1 MQTATDISALHDGP
15 LAARA
20 ASAHPSRLADYYEL
34 VKPRMNFLVLA
45 TTGVGYYMA
54 SHGGADWARL
64 AHTLVGTGL
73 TAAGAAVLNQQM
85 ERGHDANMRRTAG
98 RPIPAGRVG
107 PTEALLLGVALS
119 IVGVMQLLL
128 FVNPLTAALGA
139 FTLGSYVF
147 IYTPLKRVTTLCTI
161 VGAVPGAL
169 PSVMGWTAVNGHLPS
184 SDLWHIAPQA
194 LALFGILFFWQM
206 PHFLA
211 IAIMY
216 RDDYAR
222 AGFKMLPVVDPDLR
236 ATGMQIVLWSLTL
249 IPVSLLPAALLPA
262 TLRMAG
268 GMYFASALIM
278 GLVFA
283 GFGIICAVRRA
294 RPEARQL
301 FFASIVYLPFLTACM
316 MIDKVA

>member
-15 LAARA
+15 VAAPA
-20 ASAHPSRLADYYEL
+20 DSAHPSRLADYYEL

-54 SHGGADWARL
+54 SRGMADWGRL

-85 ERGHDANMRRTAG
+85 ERGHDANMRRTAR

-107 PTEALLLGVALS
+107 PTEALLLGVLLS
-119 IVGVMQLLL
+119 IIGIAQLYL

-147 IYTPLKRVTTLCTI
+147 VYTPLKRITTLCTI
-161 VGAVPGAL
+161 VGAIPGAL
-169 PSVMGWTAVNGHLPS
+169 PSVMGWTAMNGTLPS
-184 SDLWHIAPQA
+184 PMLWQIAPQA

-216 RDDYAR
+216 RDDYAK

-249 IPVSLLPAALLPA
+249 IPVSLLPAIFG
-262 TLRMAG
+262 MAG
-268 GMYFASALIM
+268 GTYFIAALIM

-283 GFGIICAVRRA
+283 GFGVICAVKRG

-316 MIDKVA
+316 MIDKIS

>member
-1 MQTATDISALHDGP
+1 MQTATDISALHDGS
-15 LAARA
+15 LAATA
-20 ASAHPSRLADYYEL
+20 DSAHPSRLADYYEL

-45 TTGVGYYMA
+45 TTGVGYFMA
-54 SHGGADWARL
+54 SHGAADWARL
-64 AHTLVGTGL
+64 THTLVGTGL

-85 ERGHDANMRRTAG
+85 ERGHDANMRRTSR
-98 RPIPAGRVG
+98 RPIPAGRIG
-107 PTEALLLGVALS
+107 PTEALLLGVLLS
-119 IVGVMQLLL
+119 ILGIVQLLL

-147 IYTPLKRVTTLCTI
+147 IYTPLKRITTLCTI

-169 PSVMGWTAVNGHLPS
+169 PSVMGWTAVHGALPS
-184 SDLWHIAPQA
+184 SVLWQIAPQA

-216 RDDYAR
+216 RDDYAQ

-249 IPVSLLPAALLPA
+249 IPVSLLP
-262 TLRMAG
+262 TVFRMAG

-278 GLVFA
+278 GLVFT

-316 MIDKVA
+316 MIDKI